1 MSRFIIAI
9 IIFVSIIFGSIASVL
24 YVCSTE
30 EKLQIYLDDIIEA
43 VHADNMQ
50 LAEDLSRNFVEKWE
64 QTEPF
69 FITLIRHHNVDEI
82 TKYSARLTTYCRYNQ
97 KSEAVA
103 EINMIKTILKH
114 MSDDEKPR
122 LHNLF

>member
-9 IIFVSIIFGSIASVL
+9 VIFTVIIAGSIGSVL
-24 YVCSTE
+24 YVCKTE
-30 EKLQIYLDDIIEA
+30 EKLQTHLDSIIEA
-43 VHADNMQ
+43 VSMNDMQ
-50 LAEDLSRNFVEKWE
+50 LAEDLSQDFVEKWDKA
-64 QTEPF
+64 EPF

-82 TKYSARLTTYCRYNQ
+82 TKYSARLTTYCKYSH

-103 EINMIKTILKH
+103 EVNMIKTILKH
-114 MSDDEKPR
+114 MSDDEKPK

>member
-9 IIFVSIIFGSIASVL
+9 VIFVMIIIGSTGSVL

-30 EKLQIYLDDIIEA
+30 EKLQILLDDIIEA
-43 VHADNMQ
+43 VYEDNMQ
-50 LAEDLSRNFVEKWE
+50 LAEELSADFVEKWE
-64 QTEPF
+64 KSEPF

-82 TKYSARLTTYCRYNQ
+82 TKYSARLAAYCAYNQ

-103 EINMIKTILKH
+103 EVNMIKAILTH
-114 MSDDEKPR
+114 MSDDEKPK